1 MDKIYALAKELSEL
15 YKIMYRQVKPDVLYI
30 MARKVRNV
38 RYIESTLDRLLEIPT
53 DESYELY
60 ILLCDYY
67 ATIDKEGAKFYLDSW
82 DEIYGDDEPKVKER
96 TID

>member
-1 MDKIYALAKELSEL
+1 
-15 YKIMYRQVKPDVLYI
+15 MYRQVKPDVLYI